1 MEDVFSQ
8 ALQTFLPTMLTTV
21 LPIIGVLIV
30 LKVAV
35 GFVKKKKR
43 GGFTEAR
50 RDMRD
55 PTLQMD
61 AIAQVGFEKTRLM
74 NKGEFAVFITLE
86 QTAQQLGR
94 GLRVMAQVNLG
105 EILRPDPAASKTQ
118 RDEAFAS
125 INSKRV
131 DFLVINRT
139 GEAAL
144 AVEVQGS
151 GHHLGKTAFIRDA
164 VKREAL
170 RRAGIPL
177 LEVDP
182 ASMRP
187 EDIAAQMSRQ
197 LSAA

>member
-1 MEDVFSQ
+1 MEDVMFQ
-8 ALQTFLPTMLTTV
+8 ALQNILPTLLPVIV
-21 LPIIGVLIV
+21 LLIV
-30 LKVAV
+30 LQVAV
-35 GFVKKKKR
+35 RFLKGKKQGK
-43 GGFTEAR
+43 FTKTR

-74 NKGEFAVFITLE
+74 NKSEFAVFTTLE
-86 QTAQQLGR
+86 RTAQQLGH

-105 EILRPDPAASKTQ
+105 EILRPDQTADKTQ

-131 DFLVINRT
+131 DFIVINRT

>member
-1 MEDVFSQ
+1 MEDVMFQ
-8 ALQTFLPTMLTTV
+8 ALQNILPTLLPVIV
-21 LPIIGVLIV
+21 LLIV
-30 LKVAV
+30 LQVAV
-35 GFVKKKKR
+35 RFLKGKKR
-43 GGFTEAR
+43 GKFTKSR

-74 NKGEFAVFITLE
+74 NKSEFAVFTTLE
-86 QTAQQLGR
+86 RTAQQLGR

-105 EILRPDPAASKTQ
+105 EILRPDPTADKTQ

-131 DFLVINRT
+131 DFIVINRT

-170 RRAGIPL
+170 RRAGIPI